1 MPHNQARILQKIL
14 PPQFALLSLLGPVF
28 LGLSRWFVVTESQVF
43 EFVLRHEIPANQINE
58 LPEPLKSKMQHTY
71 PFYNP
76 SMILPNSCSPRRSFP
91 SISLYRTD
99 SLS

>member
-1 MPHNQARILQKIL
+1 
-14 PPQFALLSLLGPVF
+14 
-28 LGLSRWFVVTESQVF
+28 
-43 EFVLRHEIPANQINE
+43 
-58 LPEPLKSKMQHTY
+58 MQHTY